1 MEKKELYNF
10 DAVTDKLKGFKW
22 IINSNNVKLVALMPY
37 GDDGKVRLL
46 SDGLLVKR
54 TKLGH
59 GFNSSRKWLK
69 ESMPGCD
76 YYYDIKNVPE
86 TYNLRNELAGNR
98 VVVELDENGIGLI
111 DVVEYNPKDITEN
124 SSINEAQKIITF
136 YEYDPAIETPHF
148 GVICELNNTNEDL
161 NGAPIW
167 QVVPKILQNES
178 NTDYAERAMKK
189 GVRTVVQLNDN
200 EIPSIIKELEK
211 EGKLDNLKEF
221 TTIPGM
227 ENDFIV
233 ESNSLAIN
241 NEINKSI

>member
-1 MEKKELYNF
+1 M
-10 DAVTDKLKGFKW
+10 V
-22 IINSNNVKLVALMPY
+22 I
-37 GDDGKVRLL
+37 L
-46 SDGLLVKR
+46 SPK
-54 TKLGH
+54 
-59 GFNSSRKWLK
+59 S
-69 ESMPGCD
+69 
-76 YYYDIKNVPE
+76 
-86 TYNLRNELAGNR
+86 YNLRNELAGNR